1 MHCVGL
7 IEALLRLAKISSNC
21 NSGKGN
27 QTLCSENNHEL
38 LHQCTKI
45 LSTRILITTDVVF
58 HRNVLK
64 LLSYLVQNSKSKSK
78 LEAEYKELAENSHE
92 LLTHCLVILNII
104 QHLIEATTPIS
115 QAPKSQVDQS
125 SITNPRYVRKI

>member
-7 IEALLRLAKISSNC
+7 IEALLRLAKISSNY
-21 NSGKGN
+21 NSGKGS
-27 QTLCSENNHEL
+27 QILCSGENNHEL

-64 LLSYLVQNSKSKSK
+64 LLSYLVQNAKFKSK
-78 LEAEYKELAENSHE
+78 LEAEYKELAENRY
-92 LLTHCLVILNII
+92 VN
-104 QHLIEATTPIS
+104 HLIQNFSTRWHSHKCQLIL
-115 QAPKSQVDQS
+115 
-125 SITNPRYVRKI
+125 RFF